1 VIDKILDIFW
11 GVLGFIFIALFAW
24 WIFTGEMNFGYVI
37 FYGLLIAFLL
47 LLSMSLEKKIAQFV
61 TRTVFSI
68 KSDRRIQGL
77 YRIIYGVI
85 FVSVLIRVGLIT
97 LPYIDGFQ
105 LPKWALFQQ
114 EVESFPID

>member
-1 VIDKILDIFW
+1 MIDKILDIFW

-37 FYGLLIAFLL
+37 FYGLLIAFFVIAI
-47 LLSMSLEKKIAQFV
+47 SLGKKIARFV

-68 KSDRRIQGL
+68 KSDIRIQGW

-114 EVESFPID
+114 EVEPFPID

>member
-1 VIDKILDIFW
+1 MVDIYGRNELWLCNILWIVNCFFVI
-11 GVLGFIFIALFAW
+11 A
-24 WIFTGEMNFGYVI
+24 
-37 FYGLLIAFLL
+37 
-47 LLSMSLEKKIAQFV
+47 MSLEKKIAQFV

-68 KSDRRIQGL
+68 KSDRRIQGR

-114 EVESFPID
+114 EVEPFPID